1 MEYKDYYGVLGVPKT
16 GSEKDI
22 KNAYRK
28 LARKHHPD
36 MNPGDASA
44 EEKFKEL
51 NEAYEVLSDPEKRKL
66 YDQFGSEYKTF
77 QQGGGQADDFW
88 QQWAGGQPGQNRRA
102 TARDVE
108 DLFGQD
114 SPFSDFFQQLFG
126 GGGGYGDLFG
136 GAARQQRP
144 RRGQDYEQPVE
155 ITLDEAYRGTSR
167 ILQIGDQ
174 RFEVNIPAGADTGT
188 RVRVKGKGAP
198 GPAGG
203 PAGDL
208 FLHIQV
214 LPHAQFQRR
223 GEDLE
228 TVVPLDLFTA
238 ILGGEIAVPTPA
250 GRSVML
256 RVPPETQNG
265 AKFRLRGQG
274 MPVLNRLKERG
285 DLYAAVE
292 VKLPAQLTTQER
304 ELFQNLRALRVGNG
318 VGSRE

>member
-1 MEYKDYYGVLGVPKT
+1 MEYKDYYGVLGVPKNAN
-16 GSEKDI
+16 EKDI

-36 MNPGDASA
+36 MNPGDKSA

-88 QQWAGGQPGQNRRA
+88 RQWAGRQPGQYHY
-102 TARDVE
+102 TTRDIG

-126 GGGGYGDLFG
+126 GGAGYGGGGYSDLFG
-136 GAARQQRP
+136 GASRRQRP

-155 ITLDEAYRGTSR
+155 ITLDEAYRGTTR
-167 ILQIGDQ
+167 ILQIGNQ
-174 RFEVNIPAGADTGT
+174 RIEVNIPAGADTGT
-188 RVRVKGKGAP
+188 RVRVAGKGAP
-198 GPAGG
+198 GAADG

-214 LPHAQFQRR
+214 LPHAQFQRH

-228 TVVPLDLFTA
+228 TVVPLDLYTA

-285 DLYAAVE
+285 DLYAVVE

-304 ELFQNLRALRVGNG
+304 ELFTQLRTLRGG
-318 VGSRE
+318 A